1 MSLET
6 AKTEQLG
13 SGEVRFAFR
22 RLGPKAGSKAGSKA
36 GTPLVLLQHF
46 TGTMD
51 SWDPAVVNAL
61 AETRPVVV
69 FDNLGVGMS
78 TGRTPDTVE
87 QMAADAETFIRSLG
101 LSKVDLLGFS
111 LGGMLA
117 QVLAVQHP
125 GLIGKVI
132 IAGAAPRGG
141 EEHLLAVVEKAFAQG
156 APDVRLPLF
165 FTPSEE
171 SRRAG
176 RAFVARAT
184 ARTHDRDPDSGDDVS
199 EPQAKAIIG
208 WCAAKDGGDTTLR
221 AIAQPALIVHGGDD
235 TMFPSI
241 NAYNIFK
248 AMRNAQLILYP
259 DSGHGALFQYPETFV
274 THCRTFLDA

>member
-6 AKTEQLG
+6 AKTEFLG
-13 SGEVRFAFR
+13 IDDVRFAFR
-22 RLGPKAGSKAGSKA
+22 RLGPAT

-51 SWDPAVVNAL
+51 AWDPAVVNAL
-61 AETRPVVV
+61 AQTRPVVV
-69 FDNLGVGMS
+69 FDNLGVGSS

-87 QMAADAETFIRSLG
+87 QMAADAGTFIRGLG
-101 LSKVDLLGFS
+101 LARVDLLGFS

-117 QVLAVQHP
+117 QLLAVQQP
-125 GLIGKVI
+125 DLIGKLI

-141 EEHLLAVVEKAFAQG
+141 EEHLMAVVEDAFAQG

-165 FTPSEE
+165 FTPSEM
-171 SRRAG
+171 SQRAG

-184 ARTHDRDPDSGDDVS
+184 ARKQERDPESGDDVS

-208 WCAAKDGGDTTLR
+208 WCAREEEDEATLR
-221 AIAQPALIVHGGDD
+221 SIRQPALIVHGSDD

-241 NAYNIFK
+241 NAYNMFK
-248 AMRNAQLILYP
+248 AIPNAELILYP
-259 DSGHGALFQYPETFV
+259 DSGHGALFQYPERFV
-274 THCRTFLDA
+274 AHCRIFLDA

>member
-6 AKTEQLG
+6 VRTEYLNVG
-13 SGEVRFAFR
+13 DVRFAFR
-22 RLGPKAGSKAGSKA
+22 RLGP
-36 GTPLVLLQHF
+36 LILLQHF

-51 SWDPAVVNAL
+51 AWDPAVVNSL
-61 AETRPVVV
+61 AETRPVIA
-69 FDNLGVGMS
+69 FNNLGIGTS

-87 QMAADAETFIRSLG
+87 LMAADAESFVQGLG
-101 LSKVDLLGFS
+101 LPKVDLLGFS

-117 QVLAVQHP
+117 QVLAAQHP
-125 GLIGKVI
+125 GLIRKII

-141 EEHLLAVVEKAFAQG
+141 EENLLEVVDDAFARG

-171 SRRAG
+171 SQRAG

-184 ARTHDRDPDSGDDVS
+184 GRKEDRDPDSGDDVS

-208 WCAAKDGGDTTLR
+208 WCASKDEGESTLR
-221 AIAQPALIVHGGDD
+221 AIGQLLRRLLISSICRSWAPGGMRHSGPWRPASA
-235 TMFPSI
+235 PASI
-241 NAYNIFK
+241 
-248 AMRNAQLILYP
+248 R
-259 DSGHGALFQYPETFV
+259 
-274 THCRTFLDA
+274 

>member
-6 AKTEQLG
+6 ARTEYLNVG
-13 SGEVRFAFR
+13 DVRFAFR
-22 RLGPKAGSKAGSKA
+22 RLGPRA
-36 GTPLVLLQHF
+36 GTPLILLQHF

-51 SWDPAVVNAL
+51 AWDPAVVNGL
-61 AETRPVVV
+61 AETQPIIA
-69 FDNLGVGMS
+69 FNNLGIGTS

-87 QMAADAETFIRSLG
+87 QMAADAESFVRGLG
-101 LSKVDLLGFS
+101 LLKVDLLGFS

-117 QVLAVQHP
+117 QVLAAQHP
-125 GLIGKVI
+125 GLIRKII

-141 EEHLLAVVEKAFAQG
+141 EEHLLEVVNEAFARG

-171 SRRAG
+171 SQHAG

-184 ARTHDRDPDSGDDVS
+184 ARKEDRDPDSGDDVS
-199 EPQAKAIIG
+199 EPQAKAIIS
-208 WCAAKDGGDTTLR
+208 WCASKDEGEATLR
-221 AIAQPALIVHGGDD
+221 AIAQPALIVHGSDD

-241 NAYNIFK
+241 NAYNMFK
-248 AMRNAQLILYP
+248 AMTNAQLVLYP
-259 DSGHGALFQYPETFV
+259 DSGHGALFQYPARFV
-274 THCRTFLDA
+274 AHCRTFLDE

>member
-6 AKTEQLG
+6 ARTEYLNVG
-13 SGEVRFAFR
+13 DARFAFR
-22 RLGPKAGSKAGSKA
+22 RLGLTA

-46 TGTMD
+46 TGTID
-51 SWDPAVVNAL
+51 AWDPAVVNSL
-61 AETRPVVV
+61 AERRPVIA
-69 FDNLGVGMS
+69 FNNLGIGTS

-87 QMAADAETFIRSLG
+87 QMAADAEAFLRGLG
-101 LSKVDLLGFS
+101 LLKVDLLGFS

-117 QVLAVQHP
+117 QVLAAQHP
-125 GLIGKVI
+125 GLIRKII

-141 EEHLLAVVEKAFAQG
+141 EEHLLQVVDDAFARG

-171 SRRAG
+171 SQSAG

-184 ARTHDRDPDSGDDVS
+184 GRKEDRDPDTGDDVS

-208 WCAAKDGGDTTLR
+208 WCASKDEGEATLL
-221 AIAQPALIVHGGDD
+221 AIVQPALIVHGSDD

-241 NAYNIFK
+241 NAYNMFK
-248 AMRNAQLILYP
+248 AMKNAQLIIYP
-259 DSGHGALFQYPETFV
+259 DSGHGALFQYPARFV
-274 THCRTFLDA
+274 AHCRTFLEE

>member
-6 AKTEQLG
+6 TKNDYLDIG
-13 SGEVRFAFR
+13 GVRFAHR
-22 RLGPKAGSKAGSKA
+22 RLGPTS

-51 SWDPAVVNAL
+51 AWDPAVVNRL
-61 AETRPVVV
+61 AEARPVIV
-69 FDNLGVGMS
+69 FDNLGIGAS
-78 TGRTPDTVE
+78 TDKTPDTVE
-87 QMAADAETFIRSLG
+87 QMAADAETFIRGLG
-101 LSKVDLLGFS
+101 LSNVDLLGFS

-117 QVLAVQHP
+117 QVLATQHP
-125 GLIGKVI
+125 GLIRKII

-141 EEHLLAVVEKAFAQG
+141 EEHLLAVVEEAFAQG

-171 SRRAG
+171 SQRAG

-184 ARTHDRDPDSGDDVS
+184 ARTQERDPESGDEVS
-199 EPQAKAIIG
+199 DPQANAIIG
-208 WCAAKDGGDTTLR
+208 WCAVKDEGEATLR
-221 AIAQPALIVHGGDD
+221 AIAQPTLITHGSDD

-241 NAYNIFK
+241 NAYNMFK
-248 AMRNAQLILYP
+248 ALKNAQLILYP

-274 THCRTFLDA
+274 AHCRTFLDA

>member
-6 AKTEQLG
+6 ARTEYLNVG
-13 SGEVRFAFR
+13 DVRFAFR
-22 RLGPKAGSKAGSKA
+22 RLGPPA
-36 GTPLVLLQHF
+36 GTPLILLQHF

-51 SWDPAVVNAL
+51 AWDPAVANGL
-61 AETRPVVV
+61 ATTRPVIA
-69 FDNLGVGMS
+69 FNNLGIGTS

-87 QMAADAETFIRSLG
+87 QMAADAATFIRGLG

-111 LGGMLA
+111 LGGMLI
-117 QVLAVQHP
+117 QVLAMQYP
-125 GLIGKVI
+125 SLIRKII

-141 EEHLLAVVEKAFAQG
+141 EEHLLTVVADAFAKG

-171 SRRAG
+171 SQRAG
-176 RAFVARAT
+176 KAFVARAT
-184 ARTHDRDPDSGDDVS
+184 ARTQNRDPDSGDDVS

-208 WCAAKDGGDTTLR
+208 WCAAKDEGDTTLR
-221 AIAQPALIVHGGDD
+221 AIAQPALIVHGSDD

-241 NAYNIFK
+241 NAYNMFK
-248 AMRNAQLILYP
+248 AMKNAQLVLYP
-259 DSGHGALFQYPETFV
+259 DSGHGALFQYSEIFV
-274 THCRTFLDA
+274 AHCHTFLDA

>member
-1 MSLET
+1 M
-6 AKTEQLG
+6 
-13 SGEVRFAFR
+13 
-22 RLGPKAGSKAGSKA
+22 
-36 GTPLVLLQHF
+36 QHF

-51 SWDPAVVNAL
+51 AWDPAVVNSL
-61 AETRPVVV
+61 AETRPVIV
-69 FDNLGVGMS
+69 FDNRGIGTS
-78 TGRTPDTVE
+78 TGTTPDSVE
-87 QMAADAETFIRSLG
+87 QMAADAETFIRGLG

-117 QVLAVQHP
+117 QVLAGQHP
-125 GLIGKVI
+125 GLIRKII

-141 EEHLLAVVEKAFAQG
+141 EEHLLAVVEDAFAKD

-171 SRRAG
+171 SQRAG
-176 RAFVARAT
+176 KAFVTRAT
-184 ARTHDRDPDSGDDVS
+184 ARTQDRDPDSGDDVS

-208 WCAAKDGGDTTLR
+208 WCAARDEGDMALR
-221 AIAQPALIVHGGDD
+221 AIGHPALIVHGSDD

-241 NAYNIFK
+241 NAYTMFK
-248 AMRNAQLILYP
+248 AMKNAQLVLYP

-274 THCRTFLDA
+274 AHCRTFLDA